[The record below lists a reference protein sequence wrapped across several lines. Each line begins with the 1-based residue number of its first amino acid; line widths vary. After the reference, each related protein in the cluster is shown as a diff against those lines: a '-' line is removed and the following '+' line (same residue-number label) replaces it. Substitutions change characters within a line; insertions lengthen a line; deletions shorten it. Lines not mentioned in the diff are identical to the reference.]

1 MSALGHKRTS
11 ELICVMS
18 ALPPKAD
25 MDQHEFDVRYVPIR
39 DIGEAIRSPYQHLL
53 R

>member
-1 MSALGHKRTS
+1 
-11 ELICVMS
+11 MS
-18 ALPPKAD
+18 ALPPNAD
-25 MDQHEFDVRYVPIR
+25 MDQHEFDVRYVPIS